1 MTRDELAGW
10 AARHGWREI
19 AGCPSLVKPGRPKDA
34 IMRLSF
40 KVTVVSLEV
49 RKATKWEKVASAKYE
64 DVALDE
70 DGERVLGLGFEKVP
84 SISMLMREN
93 RDAQAFSGPF
103 LKPGS

>member
-1 MTRDELAGW
+1 MTQDELTLWATKNGW
-10 AARHGWREI
+10 QVM

-34 IMRLSF
+34 IVRLAF

-64 DVALDE
+64 DVSLDE

-93 RDAQAFSGPF
+93 RDAQVFAKFG
-103 LKPGS
+103 K

>member
-1 MTRDELAGW
+1 MTQDELTLWAKQNGW
-10 AARHGWREI
+10 LMV
-19 AGCPSLVKPGRPKDA
+19 AGCPSLMKPGRPKDA
-34 IMRLSF
+34 IVRLSF

-49 RKATKWEKVASAKYE
+49 RKATKWEKVSSAKYE

-93 RDAQAFSGPF
+93 RDAQVFAKFGKS
-103 LKPGS
+103 LS

>member
-1 MTRDELAGW
+1 MTQEELTAW
-10 AARHGWREI
+10 ALRNGWRVI

-40 KVTVVSLEV
+40 KITVVSLEV

-64 DVALDE
+64 DVTPDE
-70 DGERVLGLGFEKVP
+70 EGERLLGLGFEKVP

-93 RDAQAFSGPF
+93 RDAQVFSKFG
-103 LKPGS
+103 K